1 MEFADAGLALFQ
13 EVTAKFPHHRKLSLI
28 AMEAGRK
35 KVLYAA
41 LCRHL
46 QALPCRT
53 AVEERHSV
61 NLSSPRLQHAL
72 NFAQTLGKVKQM
84 LERF

>member
-1 MEFADAGLALFQ
+1 MEFADAGPALFK

-35 KVLYAA
+35 KVPYSA
-41 LCRHL
+41 LCCQL
-46 QALPCRT
+46 KALPCRT
-53 AVEERHSV
+53 AVEERQGV

-72 NFAQTLGKVKQM
+72 NFA
-84 LERF
+84 

>member
-1 MEFADAGLALFQ
+1 MLVCALFQ
-13 EVTAKFPHHRKLSLI
+13 EITAKFPHHRKLSLI

-35 KVLYAA
+35 KVQYAA
-41 LCRHL
+41 LCRQL

-53 AVEERHSV
+53 AVEERHGV

-72 NFAQTLGKVKQM
+72 NLAQAFAKVKQV
-84 LERF
+84 LECF